1 MRIAVISDVHANL
14 PALRAVLAD
23 INAVAPDAV
32 VSCGDLAAGPLPH
45 PTIDLLRGLDIP
57 VYCVRGN
64 ADRAMIETFDGT
76 ADPAGILM
84 AWASIQLTRDE
95 RGHAHMQFDRQAG
108 RYRLVNAG
116 SVGMPYGQ
124 SGAY

>member
-1 MRIAVISDVHANL
+1 MI
-14 PALRAVLAD
+14 
-23 INAVAPDAV
+23 
-32 VSCGDLAAGPLPH
+32 
-45 PTIDLLRGLDIP
+45 LRGRLSSRNRHAKIIP
-57 VYCVRGN
+57 LRQASCYRAPSRYCVRGN

-76 ADPAGILM
+76 ADPAGILT

-95 RGHAHMQFDRQAG
+95 RGHTHMQFDRQAG
-108 RYRLVNAG
+108 RYRLINAG